1 VFNDS
6 FIIILLEIIM
16 ADFMPRR
23 TMSMLPTEPEPTALE
38 PTELEPTELE
48 PTALEPTE
56 LEPTALEPIEPEPPL
71 ARMQSA
77 PISAS
82 TRMQSAPISA
92 STRMQSAPIRASTRM
107 TTCGGDP
114 CGADEPPMSPVN
126 SDELKRF

>member
-1 VFNDS
+1 MFNDS

-48 PTALEPTE
+48 PTALEP
-56 LEPTALEPIEPEPPL
+56 IEPEPPL
-71 ARMQSA
+71 A
-77 PISAS
+77 
-82 TRMQSAPISA
+82 RMQSAPISA